1 MNKKEILCLIL
12 MGLGLII
19 MSIASFDGISIIAS
33 ILNKLFAL
41 ELPDVYFNSF
51 MFRTII
57 VIIGGLFFITGGLI
71 YKKFSK

>member
-41 ELPDVYFNSF
+41 ELPDIYFNSF